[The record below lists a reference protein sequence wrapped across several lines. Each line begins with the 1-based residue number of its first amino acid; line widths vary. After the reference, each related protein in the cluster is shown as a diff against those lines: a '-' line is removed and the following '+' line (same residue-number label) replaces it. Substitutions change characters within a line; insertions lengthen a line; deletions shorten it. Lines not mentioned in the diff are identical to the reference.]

1 MKISNKNL
9 PKIRFPGFIENWEEN
24 NVGELV
30 EIIKS
35 YSYSRNEESEYGTVS
50 HIHYGDIHSK
60 FNNIIDNNSKLPFL
74 KLIEIKDL
82 VLLEKGDIILADAS
96 EDYNG
101 LGTTI
106 VNLSDRKNI
115 IGGLHTFVLRPDK
128 EKLYSLYF
136 LNYSKTLIYKKYMQK
151 IGTGASV
158 FGISKAN
165 LEKLALLKPSL
176 KEQQKIGDF
185 FMLLDKR
192 IEQQEQ
198 KIALLKDYKKGI
210 TQKIFSQK
218 IRFKDDNGNDYP
230 DWEEKILGDV
240 IFRNS
245 KKNKNQKY
253 TLIQSISNKY
263 GFVNQEDY
271 FEDRRVGSLDVSN
284 YYIIKK
290 GYFAYNPSRIN
301 VGSLAY
307 KNDNNISIISPLY
320 VSFKGNEKYLNDK
333 FLLSWLF
340 SHQFI
345 GKLGKLFEG
354 SVRNT
359 LSYENLSTID
369 IETPC
374 IAEQEKIALFLE
386 VINDSIENQKELL
399 DEIIK
404 EKTALLNR
412 MFI

>member
-198 KIALLKDYKKGI
+198 KIALLKDYKKAMM
-210 TQKIFSQK
+210 QKIFSQE
-218 IRFKDDNGNDYP
+218 IRFKDQNGNDYP
-230 DWEEKILGDV
+230 DWEEKKFLN
-240 IFRNS
+240 IFFSIPSRAYQIFKTEIFSNGKIPVVDQG
-245 KKNKNQKY
+245 KKKVAGY
-253 TLIQSISNKY
+253 SN
-263 GFVNQEDY
+263 E
-271 FEDRRVGSLDVSN
+271 
-284 YYIIKK
+284 IKK
-290 GYFAYNPSRIN
+290 IC
-301 VGSLAY
+301 
-307 KNDNNISIISPLY
+307 
-320 VSFKGNEKYLNDK
+320 DK
-333 FLLSWLF
+333 
-340 SHQFI
+340 
-345 GKLGKLFEG
+345 
-354 SVRNT
+354 
-359 LSYENLSTID
+359 
-369 IETPC
+369 TPC
-374 IAEQEKIALFLE
+374 IVFGDHTTELKYIDFPFIIGADGTKILRNHIANSTLFLYYLLLENNVEQEGYKRHFSILTKKSFDIPMIKEQEKIASFLST
-386 VINDSIENQKELL
+386 IDFNIEKQEGILENLKNQKGVLL
-399 DEIIK
+399 HK
-404 EKTALLNR
+404 

>member
-198 KIALLKDYKKGI
+198 KIALLKDYKKAMM
-210 TQKIFSQK
+210 QKIFSQK
-218 IRFKDDNGNDYP
+218 IRFKDQNRNDYP
-230 DWEEKILGDV
+230 DWEEKKLGE
-240 IFRNS
+240 IIYRNS
-245 KKNKNQKY
+245 KKNK
-253 TLIQSISNKY
+253 
-263 GFVNQEDY
+263 
-271 FEDRRVGSLDVSN
+271 
-284 YYIIKK
+284 
-290 GYFAYNPSRIN
+290 
-301 VGSLAY
+301 
-307 KNDNNISIISPLY
+307 
-320 VSFKGNEKYLNDK
+320 
-333 FLLSWLF
+333 
-340 SHQFI
+340 
-345 GKLGKLFEG
+345 
-354 SVRNT
+354 
-359 LSYENLSTID
+359 
-369 IETPC
+369 C
-374 IAEQEKIALFLE
+374 
-386 VINDSIENQKELL
+386 
-399 DEIIK
+399 
-404 EKTALLNR
+404 
-412 MFI
+412 